1 MADEKESE
9 QPKVTGWVTICRSGL
24 SLDGRNISAKMLH
37 DAAGV
42 YKPEEFT
49 AMMWPYHVSSP
60 LYRWNSTNFG
70 KVVALKAEDRPDA
83 TYLLAKLQPN
93 KFALA
98 ANRDRQ
104 KIFTSAEFE
113 KNYMGTGRS
122 FLNGLALTDV
132 PASPWTTELMF
143 SQQQHDSIYGQPEMF
158 SLRAEDSTEDRPM
171 TQDQYDTLLNA
182 IRSKKQQI
190 NTTEAS
196 ANQYS
201 QVLNPVVTQPQPA
214 YTQPQQFAAQPQQFA
229 AQPQPAYA
237 QPQQFAVQPQPAYAQ
252 PQQFAAQPQPAYAQ
266 PQQIAVQP
274 QPAYA
279 QPQQIAAQPQ
289 PAYAQP
295 QQIAAQPQPA
305 YAQPQQFAVQP
316 QPAYAQPQQFAVQPA
331 PVGYPPL
338 SQSPH
343 FVTVPPQVAQQF
355 MTQAPVQQPAQ
366 PQQFAAQQ
374 PQQYS
379 SQPQATDALNNAQFQ
394 HLLTAISGI
403 NSGVAGMEQKF
414 AQLMQDTTQTPSLNP
429 AGGNQINIV

>member
-9 QPKVTGWVTICRSGL
+9 QPKVTGWVTICRSGR

-37 DAAGV
+37 DAAAV

-113 KNYMGTGRS
+113 KNYMGTGKS

-143 SQQQHDSIYGQPEMF
+143 SQQQHDSIYGQPEVF
-158 SLRAEDSTEDRPM
+158 SLGADDNQEE
-171 TQDQYDTLLNA
+171 TQMNQQQYDTLLNA
-182 IRSKKQQI
+182 IHNKGVQI
-190 NTTEAS
+190 NDLEAR
-196 ANQYS
+196 
-201 QVLNPVVTQPQPA
+201 LNNFSRTLTQAGTQPQQPATQPQPTPA
-214 YTQPQQFAAQPQQFA
+214 QQFATQPQPVAAQPQYFA
-229 AQPQPAYA
+229 MVPVQNQP
-237 QPQQFAVQPQPAYAQ
+237 
-252 PQQFAAQPQPAYAQ
+252 
-266 PQQIAVQP
+266 
-274 QPAYA
+274 
-279 QPQQIAAQPQ
+279 
-289 PAYAQP
+289 
-295 QQIAAQPQPA
+295 
-305 YAQPQQFAVQP
+305 QP

-355 MTQAPVQQPAQ
+355 ITQTPVQQPAQ

-379 SQPQATDALNNAQFQ
+379 AQPQATDALNNAQFQ

-429 AGGNQINIV
+429 AGGNQITIV

>member
-158 SLRAEDSTEDRPM
+158 SLCAEDSTEDRPM

-182 IRSKKQQI
+182 IKSKKQQI

-214 YTQPQQFAAQPQQFA
+214 YTQPQQFAAQPQPAYAQPQQFTAQPQPAYTQPQQFA
-229 AQPQPAYA
+229 VQPQLAYAQPQPAYAQPQQFTAQPQPAYA

-252 PQQFAAQPQPAYAQ
+252 P
-266 PQQIAVQP
+266 
-274 QPAYA
+274 
-279 QPQQIAAQPQ
+279 
-289 PAYAQP
+289 
-295 QQIAAQPQPA
+295 
-305 YAQPQQFAVQP
+305 
-316 QPAYAQPQQFAVQPA
+316 
-331 PVGYPPL
+331 
-338 SQSPH
+338 
-343 FVTVPPQVAQQF
+343 
-355 MTQAPVQQPAQ
+355 
-366 PQQFAAQQ
+366 
-374 PQQYS
+374 
-379 SQPQATDALNNAQFQ
+379 
-394 HLLTAISGI
+394 
-403 NSGVAGMEQKF
+403 
-414 AQLMQDTTQTPSLNP
+414 
-429 AGGNQINIV
+429 

>member
-1 MADEKESE
+1 MRLSELIEKPPHDSITPPPLNNRQNVCVTGWKVADEKESE

-113 KNYMGTGRS
+113 KNYMGTGKS

-143 SQQQHDSIYGQPEMF
+143 SQQQHDSIYGQPEVF
-158 SLRAEDSTEDRPM
+158 SLGADDNQEETHM
-171 TQDQYDTLLNA
+171 NQQQYDTLLNA
-182 IRSKKQQI
+182 IHNKGVQI
-190 NTTEAS
+190 NDLEARLNNFS
-196 ANQYS
+196 RTLTQAGTQPQQPATQPQPIPAQQFATQPQPVAAQPQYFAMVPVQNQ
-201 QVLNPVVTQPQPA
+201 PQPQPA
-214 YTQPQQFAAQPQQFA
+214 YAPAQQFAV
-229 AQPQPAYA
+229 QPQPAYA
-237 QPQQFAVQPQPAYAQ
+237 QPQQFAVQPQPAYA
-252 PQQFAAQPQPAYAQ
+252 PA
-266 PQQIAVQP
+266 
-274 QPAYA
+274 
-279 QPQQIAAQPQ
+279 
-289 PAYAQP
+289 
-295 QQIAAQPQPA
+295 
-305 YAQPQQFAVQP
+305 
-316 QPAYAQPQQFAVQPA
+316 
-331 PVGYPPL
+331 
-338 SQSPH
+338 
-343 FVTVPPQVAQQF
+343 
-355 MTQAPVQQPAQ
+355 
-366 PQQFAAQQ
+366 QQFAAQQ
-374 PQQYS
+374 YPA
-379 SQPQATDALNNAQFQ
+379 QPQSTDALNNAQFQ

-429 AGGNQINIV
+429 AGGNQITIV